1 MKPDKTGNKNQI
13 KFEKIRIVS
22 SNYKITYHDVVRD
35 NDGKILEGRILEAL
49 KEILID
55 KNLCY
60 QTKLQVIMHEAMH
73 GIKWEMCFDIKDENW
88 NTQLT
93 TGVTCF
99 IRDNPEF
106 IVEYMR
112 VFNN

>member
-1 MKPDKTGNKNQI
+1 MKEVIQK

-22 SNYKITYHDVVRD
+22 SNYKITYQDIVRD
-35 NDGKILEGRILEAL
+35 DDGKLLEGRILEAT

-55 KNLCY
+55 KNLSY
-60 QTKLQVIMHEAMH
+60 QTILQVIMHEVMH
-73 GIKWEMCFDIKDENW
+73 GIKWEMCFDIKDENI
-88 NTQLT
+88 NTQLS

-106 IVEYMR
+106 IMEYIR
-112 VFNN
+112 VLNNV

>member
-1 MKPDKTGNKNQI
+1 MKKETQK

-35 NDGKILEGRILEAL
+35 DDGKLLEGRILEAQ

-55 KNLCY
+55 KNLDY
-60 QTKLQVIMHEAMH
+60 QTTLQVILHEVMH
-73 GIKWEMCFDIKDENW
+73 GIKWEMCFDIKDENI

-106 IVEYMR
+106 IMEYMR
-112 VFNN
+112 VLNNK

>member
-1 MKPDKTGNKNQI
+1 MKKNRKETQK

-22 SNYKITYHDVVRD
+22 SNFKITYHDVVRD
-35 NDGKILEGRILEAL
+35 EDGKLLEGQIVEAK

-55 KNLCY
+55 KNLDY
-60 QTKLQVIMHEAMH
+60 QTTLQVILHEAMH
-73 GIKWEMCFDIKDENW
+73 GIKWEMCFDIKDENI

-106 IVEYMR
+106 IMEYMR
-112 VFNN
+112 VLNGK